1 MDYNQIIINIRQIIR
16 ALDIENKRIE
26 KQLGLSIPQLL
37 LLNFLKSKTDF
48 KSIHSEIKNYLHLNS
63 STVTGIISR
72 LEKKGLIIKSQAPN
86 DKRVVPIILT
96 AKGLHLLNQSP
107 SLLHNQL
114 IQKLNNLPA
123 EKVQELVSATELLAS
138 ILNVENIDAAPILFS
153 SEINN

>member
-37 LLNFLKSKTDF
+37 LLNFLKSKADF
-48 KSIHSEIKNYLHLNS
+48 QSIHSEIKNYLNLNS

-72 LEKKGLIIKSQAPN
+72 LEKKGLIIKSQGAT
-86 DKRVVPIILT
+86 DKRVVHVILT
-96 AKGLHLLNQSP
+96 AKGLDLLNQSP

-114 IQKLNNLPA
+114 IQKLNNLP
-123 EKVQELVSATELLAS
+123 EDKVQQLHTATELLAS
-138 ILNVENIDAAPILFS
+138 ILNVDNIDAAPILFS
-153 SEINN
+153 SEISN

>member
-37 LLNFLKSKTDF
+37 LLNYLKSKKDF
-48 KSIHSEIKNYLHLNS
+48 QSIHSEIKTYLNLNS

-72 LEKKGLIIKSQAPN
+72 LEKKGLIIKSQGAN
-86 DKRVVPIILT
+86 DKRIVHIILT
-96 AKGLHLLNQSP
+96 AKGLDLLNESP

-114 IQKLNNLPA
+114 IQKLNNLPPS
-123 EKVQELVSATELLAS
+123 KIQELHSATDLLAS
-138 ILNVENIDAAPILFS
+138 ILNVDNIDAAPILFS

>member
-37 LLNFLKSKTDF
+37 LLNFLKSKADF
-48 KSIHSEIKNYLHLNS
+48 QSIHSEIKNYLNLNS

-72 LEKKGLIIKSQAPN
+72 LEKKGLIIKSQGAI
-86 DKRVVPIILT
+86 DKRVVHIILT
-96 AKGLHLLNQSP
+96 AKGLDLLNQSP

-114 IQKLNNLPA
+114 IQKLNNLP
-123 EKVQELVSATELLAS
+123 EDKVQQLHTATELLAS
-138 ILNVENIDAAPILFS
+138 ILNVDNIDAAPILFS
-153 SEINN
+153 SEISS